1 MVSLL
6 KNNNRILIIR
16 LSSLGDILL
25 TTPLIRS
32 IKKKF
37 PQITVDFLLKKQYQ
51 DALKYNKYIS
61 NLYLFQIG
69 KDEKQKLNTELR
81 FNNYD
86 IVIDLQNN
94 LRSRKITRVLKRPIV
109 KFNKHNIN
117 KFLLVQFKLNKLK
130 SLPQIPVRYT
140 QTIPNFSLD
149 DEGLNLYIPE
159 NIKTKLTD
167 DKKYIGFGSGSK
179 HFTKMWPIDYYIQL
193 GEELN
198 NNGFEIVLFGGKS
211 DKQICKQLK
220 DNLPF
225 AINLCNDNDLLQT
238 AKDMK
243 QCLVLVCNDS
253 GLMHTA
259 CSVGVPVLTFFGSTV
274 KEFGFAPYKN
284 KNLILENN
292 SLTCRPCSHIGR
304 NKCPKKHFNC
314 MIKLSPEFAFNK
326 LHKLL
331 NDK

>member
-1 MVSLL
+1 MNL
-6 KNNNRILIIR
+6 KNAKRLLIIR

-32 IKKKF
+32 IKKNY
-37 PQITVDFLLKKQYQ
+37 PEITIDFLLKKQYQ

-61 NLYLFQIG
+61 NLYLFQTG
-69 KDEKQKLNTELR
+69 KDEEKKSETNLK

-86 IVIDLQNN
+86 FVIDLQNN
-94 LRSRKITRVLKRPIV
+94 LRSRKIIGVLKRPIV
-109 KFNKHNIN
+109 KFNKHNFD
-117 KFLLVQFKLNKLK
+117 KFLLVQFKLNKLQ

-159 NIKTKLTD
+159 YIKTKLTN
-167 DKKYIGFGSGSK
+167 DKKYIGFGPGGR

-193 GEELN
+193 GNELN
-198 NNGFEIVLFGGKS
+198 SNGFEIVLFGGRS
-211 DKQICKQLK
+211 DEQICKQIK
-220 DNLPF
+220 DKLPH
-225 AINLCNDNDLLQT
+225 AINLCNNNDLLQT
-238 AKDMK
+238 ATDMK
-243 QCLVLVCNDS
+243 KCLAVVCNDS

-259 CSVGVPVLTFFGSTV
+259 CSVRIPVLTFFGSTV

-304 NKCPKKHFNC
+304 NKCPKKHFKC
-314 MIKLSPEFAFNK
+314 MMKLSPELAFNK
-326 LHKLL
+326 LQELL